1 MKNYNITFSRRSSTV
16 ELVSILFAVCA
27 LLFARLNKSTFAAVK
42 SAWRWLFAPKT
53 YFAGDGEGVVEQTL
67 GGEGAACGVLRR
79 GGVRRRY
86 GVGPVDERRNY
97 RNCIS
102 GCRSRHTGR
111 N

>member
-53 YFAGDGEGVVEQTL
+53 YFAGDGEGVTVNGLQFICINL
-67 GGEGAACGVLRR
+67 IAAVVFLLLS
-79 GGVRRRY
+79 V
-86 GVGPVDERRNY
+86 
-97 RNCIS
+97 S
-102 GCRSRHTGR
+102 L
-111 N
+111 